1 MPAIFTRLLDVTQG
15 KAPLSAAR
23 SPHWPAARAA
33 WLKLNPTC
41 AACGGR
47 AKLEVHHRQPFH
59 LDPTLELDPT
69 NFITLCEARGFMN
82 CHLMVGHLGNFKSF
96 NAGVAEMAAGL
107 LAALL
112 HRPDPRYIP

>member
-1 MPAIFTRLLDVTQG
+1 MFRNLIDVAQG
-15 KAPLSAAR
+15 KAPLGVTR
-23 SPHWPAARAA
+23 SNKWPAARAA
-33 WLKLNPTC
+33 WLKANPTC

-59 LDPTLELDPT
+59 LNPSLELDPS

-107 LAALL
+107 LAALI
-112 HRPDPRYIP
+112 HRPKPEYIP